1 MQYGEIMQIINQVII
16 NHQISVTQM
25 YRKSLRW
32 MGARSIRFLCL
43 VKAAKRK
50 EMREK
55 YC

>member
-1 MQYGEIMQIINQVII
+1 MQYEEKMQIINQEIT
-16 NHQISVTQM
+16 NHHTSKTYTEI
-25 YRKSLRW
+25 LRW
-32 MGARSIRFLCL
+32 MGARIFRIFISL